1 MSSHPSLCKT
11 YVLNLDRHPERLA
24 EIGRQLNAQNIDWQR
39 FSAVDSL
46 NTPSKDLD
54 QFTDDAG
61 PIPRMGAGARAC
73 TVGHFL
79 IWKNFLA
86 TGAEVAFIL
95 EDDAL
100 LSSKFKAFMSE
111 GVNLVDKLD
120 ILNFNRQA
128 PRHKD
133 KKLFVA
139 KRSSYQCEFF
149 TADRLLGPHFG
160 TAGYMITRKT
170 ALHLIEDI
178 TRTNVPIDH
187 LLFNPNVSEFCR
199 KSRIFQTFPAMVRP
213 TPESFA
219 TSIQKEKVPNARSW
233 PNRLRR
239 GYYEINQAPR
249 LLTGL
254 VARQVKVRTLDFL
267 P

>member
-1 MSSHPSLCKT
+1 MIRHPSLCKT

-24 EIGRQLNAQNIDWQR
+24 EIGRQLDAQDIDWQR
-39 FSAVDSL
+39 FSAIDSL
-46 NTPSKDLD
+46 SAQTEVLD
-54 QFTDDAG
+54 QFTDDKG

-79 IWKNFLA
+79 MWKEFLT
-86 TGAEVAFIL
+86 TGVRVAFIL
-95 EDDAL
+95 EDDARI
-100 LSSKFKAFMSE
+100 SSKFKAFMSE
-111 GVNLVDKLD
+111 AVNLADNLD
-120 ILNFNRQA
+120 ILNFNRQS
-128 PRHKD
+128 PRHKE

-139 KRSSYQCEFF
+139 KRSSYQRDLF

-160 TAGYMITRKT
+160 TAGYMITRET
-170 ALHLIEDI
+170 AIHLIEDI

-199 KSRIFQTFPAMVRP
+199 KSRIYQTFPAMVKP
-213 TPESFA
+213 SPEIFA

-239 GYYEINQAPR
+239 GYYEVNQAPR
-249 LLTGL
+249 LFAGL
-254 VARQVKVRTLDFL
+254 VAGQVKVKTLEFL
-267 P
+267 S